1 MKLLTD
7 PASDHSAGFMIKCC
21 EIRGGLK
28 IGSRSAL
35 KRKSLYSWILYALIV
50 FTQRLSVTL
59 RSITEQPT
67 CRHRESILPRK
78 SIAIWLGI
86 VDAEAEGT
94 DHKSG
99 DPVGS
104 ATQRRGILPQSN
116 AAPRPIPHIP
126 LLAPAD
132 PEYEGSFQSCPRIKA
147 HS

>member
-1 MKLLTD
+1 MT
-7 PASDHSAGFMIKCC
+7 
-21 EIRGGLK
+21 
-28 IGSRSAL
+28 
-35 KRKSLYSWILYALIV
+35 KRDAPV
-50 FTQRLSVTL
+50 DTLSNRRAVTA
-59 RSITEQPT
+59 EA
-67 CRHRESILPRK
+67 ILPPK
-78 SIAIWLGI
+78 SIATLLGI
-86 VDAEAEGT
+86 VSADTERT

-132 PEYEGSFQSCPRIKA
+132 PEYEGSVQSCPRINA

>member
-1 MKLLTD
+1 MELLID

-28 IGSRSAL
+28 IGLRSTL
-35 KRKSLYSWILYALIV
+35 KRKILYSWILYALIV

-59 RSITEQPT
+59 RSIPEQPT
-67 CRHRESILPRK
+67 CRHRERVLPRK
-78 SIAIWLGI
+78 SIATLLGI
-86 VDAEAEGT
+86 VSAETERT

-132 PEYEGSFQSCPRIKA
+132 PEYEGSVQSCPRINA

>member
-1 MKLLTD
+1 MKLLID
-7 PASDHSAGFMIKCC
+7 LDSDHSASVVIKCC

-28 IGSRSAL
+28 IGLRSTL
-35 KRKSLYSWILYALIV
+35 KRKNCIRWILYALIV

-59 RSITEQPT
+59 RSIPEQQT
-67 CRHRESILPRK
+67 CRHRGSILPRK
-78 SIAIWLGI
+78 SIATLLGI
-86 VDAEAEGT
+86 VSAETERT

-132 PEYEGSFQSCPRIKA
+132 PEYEGSFQSCPRINA